1 MLVAPPASRL
11 QAPPASRL
19 HNPHP
24 PLTRNLKPAANGT
37 HERAPSYPPSPWPS
51 LKRHCHPGPCT
62 LHRRAEPGR
71 GGKCR
76 GRLVTVPKVVLEDS
90 LGYFG
95 PLAPTRSPQARG
107 AVPSFAEGSMDGC
120 IERIYG
126 QMKTLSLLQF
136 HYLPSHPFPPVSLTQ
151 KENLPPSKLHYRY
164 SRV

>member
-11 QAPPASRL
+11 QEPPA
-19 HNPHP
+19 NPHP
-24 PLTRNLKPAANGT
+24 PLTRKPAAHGA

-51 LKRHCHPGPCT
+51 LKRHCRPGT
-62 LHRRAEPGR
+62 LYSPPPARRRAEPGR

-76 GRLVTVPKVVLEDS
+76 GRLVTEPKVVIEDS
-90 LGYFG
+90 LGSIG

>member
-1 MLVAPPASRL
+1 MLVAPPASQL

-24 PLTRNLKPAANGT
+24 PLTRKPAAHGT